1 MDKVEED
8 LQITSLRALRSIAHK
23 DTSGQNDLDLSVRV
37 GAQQAKRAEWGLA
50 DKSLYRGRYGILQ
63 I

>member
-8 LQITSLRALRSIAHK
+8 LQITSLPAIRSIAHK
-23 DTSGQNDLDLSVRV
+23 DTSWQNDLDLSVRV
-37 GAQQAKRAEWGLA
+37 GAQQAKRAEWDLA
-50 DKSLYRGRYGILQ
+50 DKSLYRGWDGILQ